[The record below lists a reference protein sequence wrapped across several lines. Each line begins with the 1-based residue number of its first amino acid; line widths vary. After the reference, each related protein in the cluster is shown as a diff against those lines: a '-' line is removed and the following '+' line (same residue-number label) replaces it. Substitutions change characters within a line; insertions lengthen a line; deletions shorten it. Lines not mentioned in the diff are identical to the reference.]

1 MQMNGAFH
9 GIEMKRVISQFK
21 LFHIHSMLSQFNL
34 RCIDCNCVTTTT
46 ELRWPHRSLPFTVE
60 ELLGNTSKQL
70 FLSIGNILK
79 CETFQAELCFS
90 EALVWSRVGYSIICV
105 EMLTKRWHREACCWP
120 SAGAH
125 RWTHGI
131 HPVTVSL
138 IPVSHNCN
146 SKREHLSI
154 SNIVLT

>member
-1 MQMNGAFH
+1 MNGAFH

-90 EALVWSRVGYSIICV
+90 EALVWSRVLYHLCGDVDQAMAQGGMLLTVCRCSPLDTGVFNSCV
-105 EMLTKRWHREACCWP
+105 P
-120 SAGAH
+120 
-125 RWTHGI
+125 
-131 HPVTVSL
+131 
-138 IPVSHNCN
+138 
-146 SKREHLSI
+146 
-154 SNIVLT
+154 